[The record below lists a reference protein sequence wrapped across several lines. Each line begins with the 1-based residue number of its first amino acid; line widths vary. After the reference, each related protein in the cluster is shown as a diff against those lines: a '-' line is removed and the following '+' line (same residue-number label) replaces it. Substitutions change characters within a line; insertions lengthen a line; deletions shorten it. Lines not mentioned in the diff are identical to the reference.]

1 MRTAPKFRE
10 AADQL
15 ATMKKKGEIPMAVK
29 FAKMNDGDEYNHAG
43 ARKEMKR
50 EWWRGLVSIMKRSFA
65 LLVPIQAEPLLEQS
79 VFSPASRVCNLP
91 CLTGFVHLHH
101 HHHHI

>member
-43 ARKEMKR
+43 ARKEM
-50 EWWRGLVSIMKRSFA
+50 
-65 LLVPIQAEPLLEQS
+65 
-79 VFSPASRVCNLP
+79 
-91 CLTGFVHLHH
+91 
-101 HHHHI
+101 